1 VSDHEAIFCSCGA
14 HERRLVRRA
23 RLAERDGR
31 VAVVR
36 DVPMEE
42 CTVCGELW
50 LPDHLSERL
59 DGHFIRLLDIAEVS
73 VARWD
78 DLRP

>member
-1 VSDHEAIFCSCGA
+1 
-14 HERRLVRRA
+14 
-23 RLAERDGR
+23 
-31 VAVVR
+31 
-36 DVPMEE
+36 MEE